1 MSAPPEGFMS
11 LIRRMS
17 LSIVISFSMACAS
30 DGISAPPFGFR
41 HAAATFACGPAD
53 GPAVAIYL
61 TPDPVTS
68 LEPATPYVRIYVAQP
83 VNALSGRTWMLAGG
97 KSEGGA
103 WFHSAGSNYEIATIG
118 HMVASSVSTDN
129 TIEGTVDVTFPNA
142 GRIRGGFRAPWVT
155 STVLC
160 G

>member
-1 MSAPPEGFMS
+1 MS
-11 LIRRMS
+11 LIRLMS
-17 LSIVISFSMACAS
+17 VSMVISFSMACAA
-30 DGISAPPFGFR
+30 DGISAPPVGFT

-68 LEPATPYVRIYVAQP
+68 LEPTTPYVRIYVAQP
-83 VNALSGRTWMLAGG
+83 VNALTGRTWILAGS
-97 KSEGGA
+97 KSEGAA
-103 WFHSAGSNYEIATIG
+103 WFHSAASNYEIATSG
-118 HMVASSVSTDN
+118 YMVASSVSPDK
-129 TIEGTVDVTFPNA
+129 TIKGTVNIIFPNA
-142 GRIRGGFRAPWVT
+142 GPIRGGFRAVWVP

>member
-1 MSAPPEGFMS
+1 MS
-11 LIRRMS
+11 LIRVMS
-17 LSIVISFSMACAS
+17 VSMVISFSMACAA
-30 DGISAPPFGFR
+30 DGISGPPFRFT

-68 LEPATPYVRIYVAQP
+68 SLEPATPYVRMYIAQP
-83 VNALSGRTWMLAGG
+83 LSALSGRMWILAGS
-97 KSEGGA
+97 KAQGGA
-103 WFHSAGSNYEIATIG
+103 WFHSSGSNSEIATIG
-118 HMVASSVSTDN
+118 YLLATSVSPDN

-142 GRIRGGFRAPWVT
+142 GRFQGGFHAVWVP
-155 STVLC
+155 SNVLC